1 MGGKLTRVRGEWR
14 GSYWSATGCVDRTIP
29 LAFDLIEEEEGQGG
43 VIVLAESSAV
53 YSFMPAGG
61 AQHTPH
67 RRGCGAPCGRAAAQG
82 AIPTGASQ
90 FVFSGKGT
98 EVVFRRCECRRPL
111 HTHALAVLLHSST
124 SPAAGGWL
132 PDRQLGAAP
141 SLRLTRRQTTHPNSL
156 LHPLHLLLCRAGVHH
171 SRVHCRRSLLR
182 KTTAARMSL
191 SAPVQ

>member
-90 FVFSGKGT
+90 FVFSGKGRKLCFVDVNADVLFT
-98 EVVFRRCECRRPL
+98 HTLWLFCSTALPALRQVVGYQTGSWVQHRRY
-111 HTHALAVLLHSST
+111 
-124 SPAAGGWL
+124 G
-132 PDRQLGAAP
+132 
-141 SLRLTRRQTTHPNSL
+141 
-156 LHPLHLLLCRAGVHH
+156 
-171 SRVHCRRSLLR
+171 
-182 KTTAARMSL
+182 
-191 SAPVQ
+191 